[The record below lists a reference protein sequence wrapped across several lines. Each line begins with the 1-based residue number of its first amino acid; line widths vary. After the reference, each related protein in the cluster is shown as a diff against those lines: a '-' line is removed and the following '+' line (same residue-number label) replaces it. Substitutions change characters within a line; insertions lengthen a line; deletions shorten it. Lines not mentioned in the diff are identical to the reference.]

1 MSDRTTAAT
10 SPSYKWWV
18 LLVLT
23 LAHSCHV
30 MDRMVISVVMEP
42 IRREFSLTDTQL
54 GLVSSLG
61 FGLFYGAAVL
71 PMGMLIDRS
80 VRKVALSLVL
90 GIWSALTVVCGLATG
105 WVMLLVTRCAVG
117 VAESGGS
124 PAGLSLLTD
133 YFPVKQRATA
143 VGLWYLSSAIGTIVT
158 FIVGAFVAAHYGWRA
173 AFFLA
178 GAPGIIMAFVVYT
191 FVREPKRGA
200 SDIVDLDPASPAPEP
215 ATSAP
220 VAKLGFAQSMARV
233 CARRPAVHI
242 MVGTVMTSSA
252 ISSYSTWSVSFLVR
266 RHGLD
271 LSQAGLM
278 MGLSAG
284 VLGAMGGALFGVL
297 ADRGTRRDPNGNPW
311 RSGAIA
317 SALAL
322 VSTVLGIASLLIV
335 PTPAALGLMLLYTFV
350 FTSYNGPANGLL
362 LTVVPVEVRGFT
374 VALLQLGATLIG
386 FGVAPFMVGRLSD
399 MIGGPNSLG
408 YALALMLLFHPWAA
422 LHYGLA
428 ARYVRRHG
436 PHN

>member
-1 MSDRTTAAT
+1 MSDRASAAP
-10 SPSYKWWV
+10 SPTYKWWV
-18 LLVLT
+18 LLILT

-42 IRREFSLTDTQL
+42 IRREFALTDTQL

-61 FGLFYGAAVL
+61 FGLFYGIAVL

-80 VRKVALSLVL
+80 VRKVALSVILAL
-90 GIWSALTVVCGLATG
+90 WSGLTVICGFATG
-105 WVMLLVTRCAVG
+105 WVMLLIVRCFVG
-117 VAESGGS
+117 AAESGGS

-133 YFPVKQRATA
+133 YFPVRQRATA
-143 VGLWYLSSAIGTIVT
+143 VGFWYLSSAIGTIVT
-158 FIVGAFVAAHYGWRA
+158 FIVGALIAAEYGWRY

-178 GAPGIIMAFVVYT
+178 GAPGLIVALVVVV

-200 SDIVDLDPASPAPEP
+200 ADVVDLATVSPAAEP

-220 VAKLGFAQSMARV
+220 VARLGFFESFARV
-233 CARRPAVHI
+233 CARRAAVHLI
-242 MVGTVMTSSA
+242 VGTVMTSSA
-252 ISSYSTWSVSFLVR
+252 IASYSTWSVSFLVR

-271 LSQAGLM
+271 LAQAGLM
-278 MGLSAG
+278 MGISAG
-284 VLGAMGGALFGVL
+284 VLGAIGGAMFGLL
-297 ADRGTRRDPNGNPW
+297 ADRGTRRDPAANPW

-317 SALAL
+317 SGLAL
-322 VSTVLGIASLLIV
+322 VSTVFGIASLLIA
-335 PTPAALGLMLLYTFV
+335 PTPVALALMLLYTFI
-350 FTSYNGPANGLL
+350 FGAYNGPANGLL

-386 FGVAPFMVGRLSD
+386 FGVAPFLVGRLSD

-408 YALALMLLFHPWAA
+408 YALALMLLFHPLAA

-428 ARYVRRHG
+428 ARHVRRHG